1 MGYCV
6 TWVEGEDLAIEL
18 MQKRERTNE
27 RPYRCECIMRLG
39 ESAAE
44 LNYIDDP
51 NGRYHEMWMLY
62 FPTREERLM
71 NYTDITKARLEGY
84 ELMRLGKLSYRTRRD

>member
-18 MQKRERTNE
+18 MQKRTKINA

-39 ESAAE
+39 DCAAE

-51 NGRYHEMWMLY
+51 KGNYHEMWMLY
-62 FPTREERLM
+62 YPTNEDRLI

-84 ELMRLGKLSYRTRRD
+84 ELMRLGKLSYRPRRD

>member
-6 TWVEGEDLAIEL
+6 TWVEGEDLAVEL
-18 MQKRERTNE
+18 MQKVTKLHE

-39 ESAAE
+39 DVAAE

-51 NGRYHEMWMLY
+51 EGHYHELWMLY
-62 FPTREERLM
+62 FPTREDRLTTH
-71 NYTDITKARLEGY
+71 TDINQARREGY
-84 ELMRLGKLSYRTRRD
+84 GLMRAGKLSYRTR

>member
-6 TWVEGEDLAIEL
+6 TWVEGEELAIEMMCKKTRL
-18 MQKRERTNE
+18 EE

-39 ESAAE
+39 DVAAE

-51 NGRYHEMWMLY
+51 EGHYHELWMLY
-62 FPTREERLM
+62 YSTSEDRLITH
-71 NYTDITKARLEGY
+71 TDINKARKEGY
-84 ELMRLGKLSYRTRRD
+84 ELMRSGKLSYRTR